1 MSFRTTVY
9 VDLRPV
15 AAAEGT
21 TARGAFEAAL
31 EALRGCGYANFAS
44 RLDEDAGMAELTGG
58 NFGCI
63 ILGRPV
69 EISTQGSPVPG
80 R

>member
-31 EALRGCGYANFAS
+31 EALRGCGFSNFAE

-69 EISTQGSPVPG
+69 EISTQGSAAPG

>member
-69 EISTQGSPVPG
+69 EISTQGSAAPG

>member
-69 EISTQGSPVPG
+69 EFSTQGSAAPG

>member
-58 NFGCI
+58 TFTSF

-69 EISTQGSPVPG
+69 EISTQGSAAPG

>member
-21 TARGAFEAAL
+21 TARGAYEAAL

-69 EISTQGSPVPG
+69 EISTQGSAAPG